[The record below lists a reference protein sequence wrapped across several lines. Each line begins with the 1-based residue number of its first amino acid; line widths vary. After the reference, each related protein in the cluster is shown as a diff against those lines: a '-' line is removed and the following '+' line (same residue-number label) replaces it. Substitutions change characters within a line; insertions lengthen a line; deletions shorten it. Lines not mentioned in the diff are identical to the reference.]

1 MRILFDKYHKY
12 FNIILQNIQNI
23 KSFAKNIVKSI
34 KYATNN
40 LSFYLKHWDLYVI
53 FNNYLKQWHWG
64 EQYKLA
70 IITLTASL
78 GLTTIIA
85 PNLTTMSAAMAEQ
98 NVATENNIIE
108 YQATKTI
115 TTEPSLYNAAI
126 NYVDYYNNLAI
137 EQKPEDFLGV
147 YLVEDSEFVLGTQ
160 SLQEVIGQ
168 PTRNLLMTYT
178 VKPGDSLSN
187 IAQAFGISVDT
198 IKLANHLTK
207 TILQPGQEL
216 IILPVSGI
224 YYTIQKGDTLS
235 KISQTYKVSLSAIK
249 EYNDID
255 ENNIRIGDKIILPGA
270 KAPQTTIVAN
280 TNSSSATSNI
290 SPQNIS
296 EAQGYFIYP
305 TTGWNWGTLHN
316 NNAVDIANAC
326 GTPIYAAQEGL
337 VIEALSSGWNSGYGS
352 YIKIQHPNGTMT
364 LYAHL
369 SEVDIITGTSV
380 KQGDFIARMGATG
393 KATGCHLHFEVRGAK
408 NPFAK

>member
-1 MRILFDKYHKY
+1 
-12 FNIILQNIQNI
+12 
-23 KSFAKNIVKSI
+23 
-34 KYATNN
+34 
-40 LSFYLKHWDLYVI
+40 
-53 FNNYLKQWHWG
+53 
-64 EQYKLA
+64 
-70 IITLTASL
+70 
-78 GLTTIIA
+78 
-85 PNLTTMSAAMAEQ
+85 MSAAMAEQ

-305 TTGWNWGTLHN
+305 TTG
-316 NNAVDIANAC
+316 
-326 GTPIYAAQEGL
+326 
-337 VIEALSSGWNSGYGS
+337 
-352 YIKIQHPNGTMT
+352 
-364 LYAHL
+364 
-369 SEVDIITGTSV
+369 
-380 KQGDFIARMGATG
+380 
-393 KATGCHLHFEVRGAK
+393 
-408 NPFAK
+408 